1 MSTWVLIGIMLLL
14 MAFFSG
20 MEISFLASNKLRL
33 ELDRMQGSVSGKVVS
48 WLVLRMELVIATT
61 LLGMNICLVI
71 FGFKSAEI
79 LEPWLS
85 SFIHGEGWILL
96 IQTLLATAMVLLT
109 AEFLPKSIFRMRS
122 NQLLTVFSIPFAI
135 IYIVLLPIT
144 WSVVHLS
151 DFLLRKILKSPGSK
165 QVRQMVFSKVD
176 LNNLVMENLNEGHQ
190 SEEGS
195 DEEIKLFHNALAF
208 SAVKIRDCMIPR
220 TEIAA
225 VEAGTSIEELRQ
237 AFIQTGYS
245 RLLIYEKHIDRI
257 TGYVHNSSLFKNPV
271 DVKDIIRK
279 ISMVPE
285 SMPAN
290 RLLTKLLREH
300 GNIAV
305 VIDEFGGTSG
315 MVTTEDILEEIFGE
329 IEDEHDNIELIEKQN
344 AEGEYLLS
352 GRLEIDYLNE
362 TYSFNLP
369 TSDDYETL
377 AGLILH
383 FHPSFPKNN
392 ETIRIPGFSFRIT
405 NSNRKK
411 ISVVALSISDN

>member
-1 MSTWVLIGIMLLL
+1 MSPWLLIVIMLCL

-20 MEISFLASNKLRL
+20 MEIAFLASNKLRL
-33 ELDRMQGSVSGKVVS
+33 ELDRKQGGMTGNLVG
-48 WLVLRMELVIATT
+48 WLVMRMELVIATT
-61 LLGMNICLVI
+61 LLGTNICLVI

-79 LEPWLS
+79 LEPILS
-85 SFIHGEGWILL
+85 RYIHGDGWILL
-96 IQTLLATAMVLLT
+96 IQTLVATSMVLFT
-109 AEFLPKSIFRMRS
+109 AEFLPKTIFRIRS
-122 NQLLTVFSIPFAI
+122 NQLLRVFSLPFSL

-144 WSVVHLS
+144 WCVVRLS

-176 LNNLVMENLNEGHQ
+176 LNNLVVENLNEGHND
-190 SEEGS
+190 EGS

-208 SAVKIRDCMIPR
+208 SSVKIRDCMIPR

-225 VEAGTSIEELRQ
+225 VEAGTSMENLRK
-237 AFIQTGYS
+237 AFIETGYS
-245 RLLIYEKHIDRI
+245 RILIYEKDIDRI
-257 TGYVHNSSLFKNPV
+257 TGYVHDSSLFRDPSGLSE
-271 DVKDIIRK
+271 IIRN

-300 GNIAV
+300 ANIAV

-315 MVTTEDILEEIFGE
+315 VVTTEDILEEIFGE
-329 IEDEHDNIELIEKQN
+329 IEDEHDNIDLIEKKN
-344 AEGEYLLS
+344 AAGEYLLS
-352 GRLEIDYLNE
+352 GRLEIDYLNNNYE
-362 TYSFNLP
+362 FNLP
-369 TSDDYETL
+369 TSDEYETL

-383 FHPSFPKNN
+383 FHPSLPKVH

-405 NSNRKK
+405 AGNRKR
-411 ISVVALSISDN
+411 ISVVALSLTDA

>member
-1 MSTWVLIGIMLLL
+1 MSPWLLIAIMLLL

-20 MEISFLASNKLRL
+20 MEIAFLASNKLRL
-33 ELDRMQGSVSGKVVS
+33 ELDRMQGSINGKVVG
-48 WLVLRMELVIATT
+48 WLVVRMELVIATT
-61 LLGMNICLVI
+61 LLGSNVCLVI

-85 SFIHGEGWILL
+85 TFIHGEGWTLL
-96 IQTLLATAMVLLT
+96 IQTILATAMVLLT
-109 AEFLPKSIFRMRS
+109 AEFLPKTIFRMRS
-122 NQLLTVFSIPFAI
+122 NQLLRLFSIPFAVLYI
-135 IYIVLLPIT
+135 ILLPVT
-144 WSVVHLS
+144 WSIVHLS
-151 DFLLRKILKSPGSK
+151 DFLLRKILKSPGSR

-176 LNNLVMENLNEGHQ
+176 LNNLVMENLHEGH

-195 DEEIKLFHNALAF
+195 DEEIKLFQNALAF
-208 SAVKIRDCMIPR
+208 SSVRIRDCMIPR

-225 VEAGTSIEELRQ
+225 AEAGVSIEELRQ
-237 AFIQTGYS
+237 VFIQTGYS
-245 RLLIYEKHIDRI
+245 RLLIYEKDIDKI
-257 TGYVHNSSLFKNPV
+257 TGYVHNSSLFKNPQAL
-271 DVKDIIRK
+271 KDIIRK

-290 RLLTKLLREH
+290 RLLAKLLREH

-329 IEDEHDNIELIEKQN
+329 IEDEHDNIELTEKRN
-344 AEGEYLLS
+344 ANGEYLLS
-352 GRLEIDYLNE
+352 GRLEIDYLND
-362 TYSFNLP
+362 TYGFNLP
-369 TSDDYETL
+369 VSEEYETL

-383 FHPSFPKNN
+383 FHSSFPKIN

-405 NSNRKK
+405 SSNRKK
-411 ISVVALSISDN
+411 ISVVALSLSDN